1 MSKSLTERQIKFKIY
16 WVRRYGSG
24 GRIGISKT
32 ILGKK
37 VKVEIVSAPTEPK
50 KWSHFSLKEALEK
63 KYLVTS
69 SGHGAYANL
78 PIILIGA
85 RVRIKEIIESV

>member
-1 MSKSLTERQIKFKIY
+1 MSKSLTERQIKFKVY

-32 ILGKK
+32 ILGKRI
-37 VKVEIVSAPTEPK
+37 KVEIVTAPSEPK
-50 KWSHFSLKEALEK
+50 KWIHISLKDSLK
-63 KYLVTS
+63 KEYLVTR

-85 RVRIKEIIESV
+85 RVRIKEII

>member
-37 VKVEIVSAPTEPK
+37 IKVEIVTAPDEPTDG
-50 KWSHFSLKEALEK
+50 SRISLKESLK
-63 KYLVTS
+63 KEYLVTS
-69 SGHGAYANL
+69 SGNGAYANL

-85 RVRIKEIIESV
+85 RIKIKEIIGED